1 MLGVGDGIPLDATVW
16 LGPNERVTLR
26 EVVESGPML
35 LLFYLF
41 DWTAT

>member
-1 MLGVGDGIPLDATVW
+1 VISPGERIPLDATVW
-16 LGPNERVTLR
+16 LGPNERVALS
-26 EVVESGPML
+26 EVVESGPVL